1 MSINDIVTGGGITL
15 VALLTL
21 IQIVPIKINP
31 WSWIWGKIKKG
42 VSALGKDVNGEI
54 LEEITNLKN
63 EMSAVKADVAAVQ
76 QQVEAMSNA
85 SDEQAAITAR
95 SRILRFGDEVL
106 HGQLHTK
113 DHFDSILKDAR
124 MYEQYCETHKNFENG
139 VTEPTI
145 KRIKDV
151 YRETLKNNSF
161 L

>member
-1 MSINDIVTGGGITL
+1 MSINDIITGGGIVL
-15 VALLTL
+15 VVILTL
-21 IQIVPIKINP
+21 IQVTPIKINP
-31 WSWIWGKIKKG
+31 WSWIWRKIKKG
-42 VSALGKDVNGEI
+42 MSILGKDVNGEI
-54 LEEITNLKN
+54 LEEISNLKN

-76 QQVEAMSNA
+76 QKVDAMSEA
-85 SDEQAAITAR
+85 YDEQAAITAR

-106 HGQLHTK
+106 HGQMHTK

-151 YRETLKNNSF
+151 YRDALKKNSF